1 MNEIARKKEL
11 ILKRELTFAN
21 AIGSMVIEKPR
32 VSFWMVLIPIL
43 FLYFIYR
50 MQRYKN
56 GRSKFD
62 EEFMTT
68 RRRAMNLAVEAVE
81 TGEKPDIDRI
91 VRQAGLS
98 DTLEQ
103 SYASWVRVLVEYYV
117 DLLSAEGDSFESL
130 VRSVYRSRTNY
141 LLILSRLGTVEK
153 EFYQALKPQLAATE
167 GAGEIIAAI
176 EKQSQQLRRKLAEQI
191 FA

>member
-1 MNEIARKKEL
+1 
-11 ILKRELTFAN
+11 
-21 AIGSMVIEKPR
+21 
-32 VSFWMVLIPIL
+32 
-43 FLYFIYR
+43 
-50 MQRYKN
+50 
-56 GRSKFD
+56 
-62 EEFMTT
+62 
-68 RRRAMNLAVEAVE
+68 MNLAVEAVE

-141 LLILSRLGTVEK
+141 LLILSRLSTVEK